1 MKRLLTL
8 TLSVVIVLMIVMS
21 IPLTASALDDTYR
34 FDDFKMNVKVPK
46 NYLVITRDSSSGDP
60 AFSELGLDYNET
72 LTAFRA
78 ADIYLRAYDPDG
90 VFTLSLTVITNDQ
103 SKAINNYSELSDADR
118 KVILDNL
125 QAQSAVSSASV
136 VKRGSFVYFDTSRTS
151 ADGSDTLYIS
161 QCNTIV
167 NGLQIDISIQ
177 KPSEEVTAEEAKVL
191 TNLASSLSFDSI
203 ILRSTG
209 PQFDWWRVLLW
220 AVILVLLSL
229 TTSFAY
235 KKHNAAKRRR
245 LEERRARHAGS
256 GDDPH
261 GDPDARRPLT
271 FDEALGYEDGNRY
284 DFRSEAALD
293 AYDINVRNRDSDSG
307 ISYFEDSGE
316 SIDNK
321 EDYFDTYFKEPTRT
335 RSGLARLMSTV
346 GAYIGIFFRHLGYFF
361 KNLFSFNKRK

>member
-1 MKRLLTL
+1 MKRLLAL
-8 TLSVVIVLMIVMS
+8 TLSAVIVMMILLMF
-21 IPLTASALDDTYR
+21 PLTASALDDTYR
-34 FDDFKMNVKVPK
+34 FDDFGMSVRVPK
-46 NYLVITRDSSSGDP
+46 NYLVITRDSSSSDT
-60 AFSELGLDYNET
+60 AFRELGLEYNET

-90 VFTLSLTVITNDQ
+90 AFTLSLTVITNDQ
-103 SKAINNYSELSDADR
+103 SKAVNNYSELSDADR
-118 KVILDNL
+118 KAILDNL

-136 VKRGSFVYFDTSRTS
+136 VKRGSFVFFDTSRTS
-151 ADGSDTLYIS
+151 ADGDDTLYIG

-177 KPSEEVTAEEAKVL
+177 KLSEDVTAEEAKAL
-191 TNLASSLSFDSI
+191 TNLASSLSFDSV

-209 PQFDWWRVLLW
+209 PLFDWWRVLLW

-229 TTSFAY
+229 MTSFGY
-235 KKHNAAKRRR
+235 KRHNTAKRRK
-245 LEERRARHAGS
+245 LEERRARRAEAGES
-256 GDDPH
+256 LRDE
-261 GDPDARRPLT
+261 PDSDRPLT
-271 FDEALGYEDGNRY
+271 FDEALGYEDVNSY

-321 EDYFDTYFKEPTRT
+321 EDYFDTYFKEPTQA
-335 RSGLARLMSTV
+335 RSGFARLMSTV